1 MRRSVSKFRRDDR
14 EASPSQASDREES
27 SRDEGGGEPEPALLL
42 NATYEPIQI
51 VSWKKAITLYLLD
64 KAEIVERQDRKIH
77 SADDTHPLPSVL
89 RLLHRV
95 EVPRRSIRFSRI
107 NVYRRDGFCC
117 QYCGVEY
124 PVDELTFDHVFP
136 QSRGGGTNWTNIVTC
151 CGPCNRRKG
160 DRTPEEAGMTLDSEP
175 RKPQWWPFTESSC
188 DFDKHPD
195 DWHPYLWT

>member
-1 MRRSVSKFRRDDR
+1 MRRSVSKSRNEGDSPPSQTTTEESGGRDDPTD
-14 EASPSQASDREES
+14 AL
-27 SRDEGGGEPEPALLL
+27 EPALLL

-51 VSWKKAITLYLLD
+51 VTWKKAITLYLLE
-64 KAEIVERQDRKIH
+64 KAEIIERQDCEIH
-77 SADDTHPLPSVL
+77 SADRAYPMPSVL
-89 RLLHRV
+89 RLFRRV
-95 EVPRRSIRFSRI
+95 EVPRRNIQFSRI

-117 QYCGVEY
+117 QYCGGEY

-151 CGPCNRRKG
+151 CGPCNRQKG
-160 DRTPEEAGMTLDSEP
+160 DRTPEEAGMTLKSEP
-175 RKPQWWPFTESSC
+175 CKPQWWPFTESSC